1 MTDPPE
7 LTSAQELRR
16 RRPPDRDRVDAIK
29 RAVELEIA
37 LNELR
42 ERRGVT
48 QEQVAASLGTSR
60 PNVSRIERE
69 TDVRMSTLQRYVEAL
84 GGRLELVAR
93 FPDGEREVLLGDPSP
108 TGRRRARRSGA
119 EPPSD

>member
-1 MTDPPE
+1 MTDRSK

-16 RRPPDRDRVDAIK
+16 RRPPNRERLGTLK

-37 LNELR
+37 LHELR

-48 QEQVAASLGTSR
+48 QEQVAAHLGTSR

-69 TDVRMSTLQRYVEAL
+69 DDVRMSTLQRYVEAL
-84 GGRLELVAR
+84 GGKLELVAR
-93 FPDGEREVLLGDPSP
+93 FPDGDTQTLLSASDVTS
-108 TGRRRARRSGA
+108 RR
-119 EPPSD
+119 